1 MMEKHEMKRINT
13 FAKMTLT
20 AIFILA
26 APTGATTARAA
37 GTHEGGD
44 NGPTD
49 IGRSG
54 TANDVS
60 RTIEV
65 RLQDNFF
72 DPEDINV
79 QSGET
84 IRFVLIN
91 DGTFVHEFNIGT
103 PEMHAAHQV
112 EMAMMVEHG
121 VLEFDKIN
129 RQMME
134 MDMGNGQ
141 MMKHND
147 PNSMLLEP
155 GDTAEIIWTFSGAI
169 VLEFACNIPGHYDS
183 GMAGLFNFDK
193 EVADNN

>member
-1 MMEKHEMKRINT
+1 MKRIDT
-13 FAKMTLT
+13 FTKMALA

-26 APTGATTARAA
+26 ASTGATTARAA
-37 GTHEGGD
+37 GTHEDGHND
-44 NGPTD
+44 ATD
-49 IGRSG
+49 IGQPG
-54 TANDVS
+54 TANGVS

-72 DPEDINV
+72 DPENINV
-79 QSGET
+79 QPGET

-91 DGTFVHEFNIGT
+91 DGSFVHEFNIGS
-103 PEMHAAHQV
+103 PEMHAAHQA

-121 VLEFDKIN
+121 VLEPDKIN
-129 RQMME
+129 HHMME

-141 MMKHND
+141 MMKHDD

-155 GDTAEIIWTFSGAI
+155 GDTAEIIWTFSDAT

-193 EVADNN
+193 EVTENN